1 MQVIRCL
8 KHLPS
13 VLSGHVMQVIEDLNA
28 IAMRDGK
35 PLEAVIT
42 EGMQHPNIVNT
53 IAHTVQHTPHL
64 QRRPHDSAQ
73 SSLAGT
79 SDVPCKSGSLASRN
93 KARQGVQSEG
103 IAWLLLE
110 YCDMGC
116 LQVNC
121 LPSQV
126 PGLLRK
132 VKQGWLVKHRH
143 LVKVADRHMSRCLP
157 AGLMRSEC
165 LNKDFAMGF
174 CVGDLVC

>member
-1 MQVIRCL
+1 
-8 KHLPS
+8 
-13 VLSGHVMQVIEDLNA
+13 MQVIEDLNA

-79 SDVPCKSGSLASRN
+79 SDVPCKRGSLASRN

-103 IAWLLLE
+103 VAWLLLE
-110 YCDMGC
+110 YARDYDRAIGRDIDI
-116 LQVNC
+116 
-121 LPSQV
+121 
-126 PGLLRK
+126 LRSLNANFR
-132 VKQGWLVKHRH
+132 GEHR
-143 LVKVADRHMSRCLP
+143 
-157 AGLMRSEC
+157 
-165 LNKDFAMGF
+165 
-174 CVGDLVC
+174 